1 MTAARPGPDRGPR
14 RRWLAA
20 AAGVAVVALGAA
32 CGPGDPGPAAQDAST
47 SAPTPPSRPGTVAT
61 TAPVT
66 GEATTVTRVVDGDT
80 LVTAAGR
87 VRLIGV
93 DTPETVHPDRG
104 VECFGREASAY
115 LTRLVPP
122 GTRVRL
128 VFDVERRDR
137 YDRLLA
143 YVYRQDDGLF
153 VNAELVARGYA
164 QVMTVPPNVA
174 HADELV
180 ALAREAREAGRGLWR
195 ACPDAAGEAAGQAQP
210 PA

>member
-1 MTAARPGPDRGPR
+1 MTRARPGPDRGPR

-20 AAGVAVVALGAA
+20 TAGVAVALGAA

-47 SAPTPPSRPGTVAT
+47 SAPAPDTGTVAAP
-61 TAPVT
+61 APVT

-128 VFDVERRDR
+128 VFDAERRDR

-153 VNAELVARGYA
+153 VNAELVAQGYA